1 MFWIKKGCLYA
12 AVSMTIL
19 RSASCMRS
27 LSFLALLMI
36 ATFTATPSEAFS
48 PSTGKLVGTLLL
60 RGSKAF
66 SQALPKTKIVQ
77 LARIAEKP
85 GGTKVVGDELG
96 RLNLPN
102 EVLED
107 TFARILVLQG
117 HVPEQEALGWMHRL
131 TGVDGFR
138 AAMRKSMGASPA
150 NTIGHLNEVRIA
162 DNAALG
168 NFRVRGIGVPFK
180 DPNKKGVTDI
190 DVLLEKQGQQIA
202 IEAKDYPSNATFPLD
217 AFRAD
222 MLTLDQYRSANPQK
236 RVLAVFSITNKP
248 NNPDVWQLLQA
259 AAEQHKVELLVGSP
273 EDLRFQIPL
282 LLK

>member
-1 MFWIKKGCLYA
+1 MQFNRPAIH
-12 AVSMTIL
+12 I
-19 RSASCMRS
+19 S
-27 LSFLALLMI
+27 LLLAIGAWLLFALLLSAVI
-36 ATFTATPSEAFS
+36 PAKPVYAFS
-48 PSTGKLVGTLLL
+48 PAVGKTIATLLP
-60 RGSKAF
+60 RGSKYFGNAV
-66 SQALPKTKIVQ
+66 AGNRIEQ
-77 LARIAEKP
+77 LARIASKP
-85 GGTKVVGDELG
+85 GGTKVVGEDLA

-102 EVLED
+102 EILED
-107 TFARILVLQG
+107 TFARILVTQG
-117 HVPEQEALGWMHRL
+117 RVHQDEAQGWMKRL
-131 TGVDGFR
+131 SGVDGFR

-168 NFRVRGIGVPFK
+168 NFKVRGIGVPFK
-180 DPNKKGVTDI
+180 DPNKKGITDI

-259 AAEQHKVELLVGSP
+259 AAEQHRVELLAGSP
-273 EDLRFQIPL
+273 EDLMFQIPL

>member
-1 MFWIKKGCLYA
+1 MAGY
-12 AVSMTIL
+12 VTIL
-19 RSASCMRS
+19 RFALCLRRLPFWVLLSIAS
-27 LSFLALLMI
+27 I
-36 ATFTATPSEAFS
+36 TAIPSQAFS
-48 PSTGKLVGTLLL
+48 PAVGKAAGTFLFHS
-60 RGSKAF
+60 SKAF
-66 SQALPKTKIVQ
+66 SHALPEAKIAQ
-77 LARIAEKP
+77 LARIAEMP

-107 TFARILVLQG
+107 TFARILVFQG
-117 HVPEQEALGWMHRL
+117 HVPESEALGWMHRL

-162 DNAALG
+162 DNAAQG
-168 NFRVRGIGVPFK
+168 NFKVRGIGVPFK
-180 DPNKKGVTDI
+180 DPNKKGITDI
-190 DVLLEKQGQQIA
+190 DVLLEKRGQQIA

-236 RVLAVFSITNKP
+236 QVLTVFAITNKP
-248 NNPDVWQLLQA
+248 NSPDVWRLLQA
-259 AAEQHKVELLVGSP
+259 AAEQHNVEVLVGSP
-273 EDLRFQIPL
+273 EDLMFQIPL